1 PAPAQPAH
9 TPAARPQQ
17 PARPAPG
24 PSHAPVAKPNPPP
37 APKPP
42 MAKPPAPKPQPPKPA
57 PGPGHHHAVDRTPNY
72 RPGHFGHQLARPH
85 SDRNF
90 YRNWVAVRPGYR
102 YTMSTVNQQM
112 SALLY
117 LNGQR
122 NLAFQFEE
130 SAGTGYEWFVRCDPT
145 YCAVSVTHQQT
156 RSFFGLVGGPQY
168 ADINIQAIYPGDT
181 VVELIYAR
189 RWEWE
194 RGVAPLKVVQVYLQI
209 R

>member
-1 PAPAQPAH
+1 G
-9 TPAARPQQ
+9 PAAK
-17 PARPAPG
+17 PAPG
-24 PSHAPVAKPNPPP
+24 PSHHIVDR
-37 APKPP
+37 
-42 MAKPPAPKPQPPKPA
+42 A
-57 PGPGHHHAVDRTPNY
+57 PGY
-72 RPGHFGHQLARPH
+72 RPGHYNHPLAWPFA
-85 SDRNF
+85 DRNH
-90 YRNWVAVRPGYR
+90 YKGWVAIRPGYR
-102 YTMSTVNQQM
+102 YQMGTLVDQM

-122 NLAFQFEE
+122 NIAFQFEE
-130 SAGTGYEWFVRCDPT
+130 SLGTGYEWFVRCDPA

-156 RSFFGLVGGPQY
+156 RSFFGLVGGPTY
-168 ADINIQAIYPGDT
+168 ADINIQGIYPGDT